1 MMKAQAYLRGARGL
15 SDPAFAGAPRR
26 AGGVVEPATALDR
39 WLPRWDVGRRHALDV
54 LASGGVVWD
63 ALERHR
69 FARSGIAR
77 FLMALRGY
85 GRRVTSGNSLSFSQ
99 SAACFGFVEL
109 ERVPE
114 RELVL
119 GLAGRFWRADGGLRK
134 LSREEFPAFE
144 EDGAAKA
151 VWNIQLSARGPC
163 ETELSTET
171 RVLCFGPAA
180 RRKFLLYWTVIEP
193 FSALTRVSL
202 LEGVRKEA
210 LRAGPCG

>member
-1 MMKAQAYLRGARGL
+1 M
-15 SDPAFAGAPRR
+15 
-26 AGGVVEPATALDR
+26 V
-39 WLPRWDVGRRHALDV
+39 RRHALDV
-54 LASGGVVWD
+54 PAPAAVVWD
-63 ALERHR
+63 ALERHG
-69 FARSGIAR
+69 FARSGLAR

-85 GRRVTSGNSLSFSQ
+85 GWRAAKRSGATFSE
-99 SAACFGFVEL
+99 SVARFGFVEL
-109 ERVPE
+109 EQIPG

-119 GLAGRFWRADGGLRK
+119 GLAGKFWRTDGGLRR
-134 LSREEFPAFE
+134 LSREQFAEFA

-151 VWNIQLSARGPC
+151 VWNVALTPRGPC
-163 ETELSTET
+163 ETELATET

-180 RRKFLLYWTVIEP
+180 RRKFLLYWAVIEP

>member
-1 MMKAQAYLRGARGL
+1 V
-15 SDPAFAGAPRR
+15 PA
-26 AGGVVEPATALDR
+26 PAT
-39 WLPRWDVGRRHALDV
+39 
-54 LASGGVVWD
+54 VVWD
-63 ALERHR
+63 ALERHG

-85 GRRVTSGNSLSFSQ
+85 GWRVSRGGDHSFSQ
-99 SAACFGFVEL
+99 SAERFGFVEL
-109 ERVPE
+109 AREPG

-119 GLAGRFWRADGGLRK
+119 GLAGRFWRTDGGLRK
-134 LSREEFPAFE
+134 LSPEEYARFE

-151 VWNIQLSARGPC
+151 AWNVQLTPRGPC

-193 FSALTRVSL
+193 FSALTRVAL